1 VTNRCCPRS
10 RCAGVAK
17 GAGAL
22 LAALAVIAAAVIA
35 VHAIWWLIAATVA
48 GIAAS
53 VAVVVLLTRPLRR
66 WEREGAAMLESTRRE
81 RLAAVTAA
89 RDKPQAT
96 QGPRWPEIEYHV
108 VHHHY
113 GADGSPQAVAV
124 RTVIPGQIE
133 AE

>member
-1 VTNRCCPRS
+1 MTSRCCPRS
-10 RCAGVAK
+10 RCPGGGK

-22 LAALAVIAAAVIA
+22 LAALAVIAIAAIA
-35 VHAIWWLIAATVA
+35 AHAIWLIAGTVA
-48 GIAAS
+48 GIAVF
-53 VAVVVLLTRPLRR
+53 VAIVVLLTRPLRR

-81 RLAAVTAA
+81 RLAAVKAA
-89 RDKPQAT
+89 RDKPQVT

-108 VHHHY
+108 VRHHDN
-113 GADGSPQAVAV
+113 GANGSPQAVPV